1 MTEGRGTPTPK
12 QQKEPD
18 KRPPWGKR
26 LWEWTEFGKKS
37 GWNWLELL
45 SALAI
50 PVVLAVAG
58 LYIEAQLDERQ
69 RKSDARRAQTEHQL
83 EERRADDAALQA
95 YLDQIGTLMLNKN
108 LLESEPGDSAYT
120 LAQART
126 STAISRLDADHNRH
140 VTRFLSD
147 SGLSGQAGGESSISL
162 FRKIDLSGADLSGAD
177 LSAADL
183 SGATLNNVTL
193 TDARLARAD
202 LRDAKLNKANLSYA
216 FVFEARL
223 RNAVVL
229 AADLRHTDLSYSDL
243 SGANLSSWANLIES
257 TAKDEEERNK
267 MKRIGANVVG
277 AGNLSEAADLSGAD
291 LSAADLRRA
300 DLRDAVLIDAN
311 LSGAR
316 VSKEQLD
323 QAYSLEGATM
333 PNGQKYEDWL
343 KSRGKDRENSGS

>member
-1 MTEGRGTPTPK
+1 VNSSVIGYDGARNVMDEERSVERKKLVRKAEPPSKRGIRWPRWTGF
-12 QQKEPD
+12 
-18 KRPPWGKR
+18 RGKTVWDF
-26 LWEWTEFGKKS
+26 LQ
-37 GWNWLELL
+37 LI

-50 PVVLAVAG
+50 PVVLALAG
-58 LYIEAQLDERQ
+58 FYFEGQLDERQ
-69 RKSDARRAQTEHQL
+69 RKSDERRAQTEHQL

-95 YLDQIGTLMLNKN
+95 YLDQMGTLMLNKN
-108 LLESEPGDSAYT
+108 LLESEPGDSTYT

-147 SGLSGQAGGESSISL
+147 SGLSGQAGEESSISL
-162 FRKIDLSGADLSGAD
+162 FRQIDLSGADLSGAD
-177 LSAADL
+177 LSGADL
-183 SGATLNNVTL
+183 RGATLNKVTL

-216 FVFEARL
+216 FVFDANL
-223 RNAVVL
+223 SNAVVL

-243 SGANLSSWANLIES
+243 HGANLSSWANLIES

-277 AGNLSEAADLSGAD
+277 AGNLSEATDLSGADLSGAD
-291 LSAADLRRA
+291 LSGA

-311 LSGAR
+311 LSGAVG
-316 VSKEQLD
+316 VSKEQLG
-323 QAYSLEGATM
+323 QANSLEGATM
-333 PNGQKYEDWL
+333 PD
-343 KSRGKDRENSGS
+343 GSKHP

>member
-1 MTEGRGTPTPK
+1 
-12 QQKEPD
+12 
-18 KRPPWGKR
+18 
-26 LWEWTEFGKKS
+26 
-37 GWNWLELL
+37 
-45 SALAI
+45 LAI

-58 LYIEAQLDERQ
+58 LYFEAQLDERQ

-147 SGLSGQAGGESSISL
+147 SGLSGQAGEESSISL
-162 FRKIDLSGADLSGAD
+162 FRQIDLSGADLSG
-177 LSAADL
+177 ADL

-193 TDARLARAD
+193 TDAFLAGAN
-202 LRDAKLNKANLSYA
+202 LRDARLNKANLSYA
-216 FVFEARL
+216 SVFEANL
-223 RNAVVL
+223 SNAVVL
-229 AADLRHTDLSYSDL
+229 AANLRHTDLSYSDL
-243 SGANLSSWANLIES
+243 SGANLSSWANFTES
-257 TAKDEEERNK
+257 TARGEEERNK

-291 LSAADLRRA
+291 LSGADLSGA

-311 LSGAR
+311 LSNAR
-316 VSKEQLD
+316 VSIEQLD
-323 QAYSLEGATM
+323 QASSLEGATM

-343 KSRGKDRENSGS
+343 KS

>member
-1 MTEGRGTPTPK
+1 MAEGRSTPTPK
-12 QQKEPD
+12 QEKEPD
-18 KRPPWGKR
+18 KRPPWWKR

-58 LYIEAQLDERQ
+58 LYFETQLDERQ

-147 SGLSGQAGGESSISL
+147 SGLSGQTGEESSISL
-162 FRKIDLSGADLSGAD
+162 FRQIDLSGADLSGAD
-177 LSAADL
+177 LSDADL
-183 SGATLNNVTL
+183 SGATLN
-193 TDARLARAD
+193 
-202 LRDAKLNKANLSYA
+202 KANLSYA
-216 FVFEARL
+216 SVFEANL
-223 RNAVVL
+223 SNAVVH
-229 AADLRHTDLSYSDL
+229 AANLRHTDLSYSNL

-257 TAKDEEERNK
+257 TAKDKEERNK
-267 MKRIGANVVG
+267 MKRRGANVVG
-277 AGNLSEAADLSGAD
+277 AGNLSEAADLSGAN
-291 LSAADLRRA
+291 L
-300 DLRDAVLIDAN
+300 AV
-311 LSGAR
+311 
-316 VSKEQLD
+316 VCC
-323 QAYSLEGATM
+323 
-333 PNGQKYEDWL
+333 
-343 KSRGKDRENSGS
+343 

>member
-1 MTEGRGTPTPK
+1 MAEGRSTPTPK
-12 QQKEPD
+12 QEKEPD
-18 KRPPWGKR
+18 KRPPWWKR

-58 LYIEAQLDERQ
+58 LYFETQLDERQ

-147 SGLSGQAGGESSISL
+147 SGLSGQTGEESSISL
-162 FRKIDLSGADLSGAD
+162 FRQIDLSGADLSGA
-177 LSAADL
+177 
-183 SGATLNNVTL
+183 N
-193 TDARLARAD
+193 
-202 LRDAKLNKANLSYA
+202 LRDATLNKANLSYA
-216 FVFEARL
+216 SVFEANL
-223 RNAVVL
+223 SNAVVH
-229 AADLRHTDLSYSDL
+229 AANLRHTDLSYSNL

-257 TAKDEEERNK
+257 TAKDKEERNK
-267 MKRIGANVVG
+267 MKRRGANVVG
-277 AGNLSEAADLSGAD
+277 AGNLSEAADLSGA
-291 LSAADLRRA
+291 
-300 DLRDAVLIDAN
+300 N
-311 LSGAR
+311 LERFS
-316 VSKEQLD
+316 
-323 QAYSLEGATM
+323 
-333 PNGQKYEDWL
+333 
-343 KSRGKDRENSGS
+343 